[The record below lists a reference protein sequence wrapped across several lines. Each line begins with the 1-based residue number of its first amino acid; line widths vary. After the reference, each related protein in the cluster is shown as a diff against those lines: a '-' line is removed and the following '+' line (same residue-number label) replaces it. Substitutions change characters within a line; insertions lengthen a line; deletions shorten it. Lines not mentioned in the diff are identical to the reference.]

1 MTTFDDRES
10 AFENKFVHDAEME
23 FKAESLRNKLIA
35 YWACEL
41 MGRSAEDAAGYAKE
55 VIRADFISPG
65 HDDVVQKLVADL
77 GNLADE
83 ATIRAKMAEFLEEAR
98 RKVREGD

>member
-10 AFENKFVHDAEME
+10 AFENKFAHDAEME

-55 VIRADFISPG
+55 VIRADFIAPG

-77 GNLADE
+77 GDLADE
-83 ATIRAKMAEFLEEAR
+83 ATIRAKMAEFLEQAR
-98 RKVREGD
+98 RKVREGS